1 MKTIFIDL
9 FGKPEGIVIFQLLA
23 ATRFTIYLSL
33 ISFIGGAFLAAILAY
48 FSIKKN
54 SSLRKIATV
63 YIWLFQSTPLL
74 MLLFIFGLGFPRML
88 ALEVNIWFAAG
99 GALILY
105 ASAYIGEVWR
115 GAIESVS
122 QNQWEA
128 GRAVGLNFFSTFRL
142 IVLPQAFKISIAP
155 TVGFMVQ
162 IIKGTSLA
170 YIIGFSDLM
179 YIGKRWANAP
189 VNGTEPYI
197 VFPIMALIYFSLCFP
212 LSKFSNFLEKKLQQ

>member
-1 MKTIFIDL
+1 MANL
-9 FGKPEGIVIFQLLA
+9 RGIVIFQLLEA
-23 ATRFTIYLSL
+23 KKIFTVYLSL

-88 ALEVNIWFAAG
+88 GLEVNIWFAAG

-142 IVLPQAFKISIAP
+142 IVFPQAFKISIAP

>member
-23 ATRFTIYLSL
+23 ATRFTVYLSL

-54 SSLRKIATV
+54 SSLRKIATF

-88 ALEVNIWFAAG
+88 GLEVNIWFAAG

-142 IVLPQAFKISIAP
+142 IVFPQALKISIAP

-212 LSKFSNFLEKKLQQ
+212 LSKFSNFLEKRLQQ

>member
-1 MKTIFIDL
+1 
-9 FGKPEGIVIFQLLA
+9 
-23 ATRFTIYLSL
+23 
-33 ISFIGGAFLAAILAY
+33 
-48 FSIKKN
+48 
-54 SSLRKIATV
+54 
-63 YIWLFQSTPLL
+63 
-74 MLLFIFGLGFPRML
+74 MLLFIFGLGFPRL
-88 ALEVNIWFAAG
+88 FAVEVNIWFAAG

-122 QNQWEA
+122 YNQWEA

-197 VFPIMALIYFSLCFP
+197 IFPLMAFIYFFLCFP
-212 LSKFSNFLEKKLQQ
+212 LSKLSNFLEKRLQQ

>member
-23 ATRFTIYLSL
+23 ATRFTVYLSL

-142 IVLPQAFKISIAP
+142 IVFPQAFKISIAP
-155 TVGFMVQ
+155 TVGLWF
-162 IIKGTSLA
+162 
-170 YIIGFSDLM
+170 
-179 YIGKRWANAP
+179 R
-189 VNGTEPYI
+189 
-197 VFPIMALIYFSLCFP
+197 
-212 LSKFSNFLEKKLQQ
+212 LSKGHLLLT

>member
-23 ATRFTIYLSL
+23 ATRFTVYLSL

-88 ALEVNIWFAAG
+88 GLEVNIWFAAG

-142 IVLPQAFKISIAP
+142 IVFPQAFKISIAP

-162 IIKGTSLA
+162 IIKG
-170 YIIGFSDLM
+170 YISCLHNWF
-179 YIGKRWANAP
+179 
-189 VNGTEPYI
+189 
-197 VFPIMALIYFSLCFP
+197 
-212 LSKFSNFLEKKLQQ
+212 Q